1 MAKTQPVS
9 GRMVPGGRN
18 LADATPLLRAAVEL
32 AASDLH
38 LKSGMPPMVRRR
50 GELAPLPGYEPLSA
64 FEVREL
70 IFSVL
75 EDSRRKE
82 WELNFELDLALEIRD
97 LGRFRL
103 NAYFDRT
110 GPGAA
115 LRLIPAR
122 VPNFEE
128 IGLSYQIKEQLLA
141 PSGLILATGPTGT
154 GKSTTLA
161 CLANTILRE
170 RACHVLTLEDPIEF
184 VLQSGLG
191 IVSQREIGRH
201 TTSFAQALKRGLR
214 QDPDVILVGEMRDPE
229 TIELALTA
237 AETGHLV
244 LASLHSPDAPGAIE
258 RVIGSMPAPQ
268 QAQARMQLAGTLRAV
283 LAQTL
288 LPRKDGVGRVAA
300 REIMLGSPAVTAIIR
315 EGRTHQLYSMI
326 ETGGDQ
332 GMITMEK
339 SLAQLVMSDV
349 VSLDAAQ
356 MSALRPT
363 ALNHLLTSS
372 VGVNGIPAS
381 GYDK

>member
-1 MAKTQPVS
+1 MAAPSKAKIT
-9 GRMVPGGRN
+9 RET
-18 LADATPLLRAAVEL
+18 ADATPLLREAVRL

-50 GELAPLPGYEPLSA
+50 GELAPLPGYKPFSA

-70 IFSVL
+70 IFSML
-75 EDSRRKE
+75 EDARRKE

-115 LRLIPAR
+115 LRLIPTR
-122 VPNFEE
+122 IPELE
-128 IGLSYQIKEQLLA
+128 DIGLSWQIKDHLMA
-141 PSGLILATGPTGT
+141 PNGLILCTGPTGT

-170 RACHVLTLEDPIEF
+170 RPCHVLTLEDPIEF
-184 VLQSGLG
+184 VLSPGLG
-191 IVSQREIGRH
+191 MVSQREVGRH
-201 TTSFAQALKRGLR
+201 TSSFAQALKRGLR

-244 LASLHSPDAPGAIE
+244 LASLHSPDAPGTIE
-258 RVIGSMPAPQ
+258 RILGAMPADR
-268 QAQARMQLAGTLRAV
+268 QAQSRMQLAATLRAI

-288 LPRKDGVGRVAA
+288 LPRKDGNGRVAA
-300 REIMLGSPAVTAIIR
+300 REIMLGNPAVAALIR
-315 EGRTHQLYSMI
+315 ENRTHQLYSQI
-326 ETGGDQ
+326 ETSRDQ

-339 SLAQLVMSDV
+339 YLADLVLADV
-349 VSLDAAQ
+349 VDLADAERAAIRPL
-356 MSALRPT
+356 ALE
-363 ALNHLLTSS
+363 HLLEME
-372 VGVNGIPAS
+372 VGVGA
-381 GYDK
+381 KRR

>member
-1 MAKTQPVS
+1 MEAILAGTTATISSRGTSTAREV
-9 GRMVPGGRN
+9 
-18 LADATPLLRAAVEL
+18 ADATPLLRAAVKL
-32 AASDLH
+32 QASDLH
-38 LKSGMPPMVRRR
+38 LKSGLPPMVRRR
-50 GELAPLPGYEPLSA
+50 GELSPLPGYKAFTA

-82 WELNFELDLALEIRD
+82 WELNLELDLALEIRD

-115 LRLIPAR
+115 LRLIPTR
-122 VPNFEE
+122 VPDFAE
-128 IGLSYQIKEQLLA
+128 IGLSWRIKEHLMA

-161 CLANTILRE
+161 CLANTILQE
-170 RACHVLTLEDPIEF
+170 RPCHVLTLEDPIEF
-184 VLQSGLG
+184 VLQAGLG
-191 IVSQREIGRH
+191 IVSQREVGRH
-201 TTSFAQALKRGLR
+201 TNSFAAALKRGLR

-244 LASLHSPDAPGAIE
+244 LASLHSPDAPGAVE
-258 RVIGSMPAPQ
+258 RIIGAMPAPQ
-268 QAQARMQLAGTLRAV
+268 QAQCRMQLAGTLRAV

-288 LPRKDGVGRVAA
+288 IPRKDGVGRVAA
-300 REIMLGSPAVTAIIR
+300 REIMLGNSAISALIR
-315 EGRTHQLYSMI
+315 EGRTHQMYSSI
-326 ETGGDQ
+326 ETSRDQ

-339 SLAQLVMSDV
+339 ALADLVIGDIITA
-349 VSLDAAQ
+349 DAAERAAIRPA
-356 MSALRPT
+356 ALE
-363 ALNHLLTSS
+363 HLLASQA
-372 VGVNGIPAS
+372 GVRNM
-381 GYDK
+381 D